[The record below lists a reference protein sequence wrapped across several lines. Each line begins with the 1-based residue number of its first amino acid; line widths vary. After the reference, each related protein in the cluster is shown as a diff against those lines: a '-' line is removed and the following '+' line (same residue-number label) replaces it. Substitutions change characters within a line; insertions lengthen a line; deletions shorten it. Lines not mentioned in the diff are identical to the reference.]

1 MGEITYEWLWEASGE
16 IQQTKRTKENWNR
29 TTKRNRTIKE
39 NNKEIKKGQYRVK
52 YIGKNK
58 DMKEY
63 FRDLLLVFLTIETF
77 FIGLAILSINNRVN
91 ELEREVINGRS

>member
-1 MGEITYEWLWEASGE
+1 MVGTIYEWLWKTTWK

-39 NNKEIKKGQYRVK
+39 NNKKIKKGQYRVK

-58 DMKEY
+58 IMKEY
-63 FRDLLLVFLTIETF
+63 FRDLLLVFLAIETF
-77 FIGLAILSINNRVN
+77 LIGLAILSINNRVN
-91 ELEREVINGRS
+91 ELERRIELNER